1 MGDSQHVLGT
11 IDAACICSQA
21 VATQEAATQSPPKKD
36 TNEFMLQTLTLWLL
50 KVRPMPSSKANAID
64 VLATPV
70 LTSRSCGCMLL
81 DILLNL
87 TPVHALTGR
96 AGGQD

>member
-1 MGDSQHVLGT
+1 MCT
-11 IDAACICSQA
+11 CSQA

-50 KVRPMPSSKANAID
+50 KVRPTPSSKANAID
-64 VLATPV
+64 VLTTPI
-70 LTSRSCGCMLL
+70 LTSKSCECALL
-81 DILLNL
+81 DVLLRL

-96 AGGQD
+96 ARGQD